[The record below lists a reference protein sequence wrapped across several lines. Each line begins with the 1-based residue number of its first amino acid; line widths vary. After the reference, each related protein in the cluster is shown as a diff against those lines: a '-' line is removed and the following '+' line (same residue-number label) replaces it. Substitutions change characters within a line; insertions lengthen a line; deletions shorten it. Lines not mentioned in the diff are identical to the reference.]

1 MHIDRKQCHWTRR
14 PLRNH
19 FIDFLGLFAAE
30 ISYMYISIGIMA
42 WISNNIYTNRWHV
55 MSHPCT
61 QQFNGGMMTS
71 SNGNIFR
78 VTGPL
83 CGEFTGHW
91 WIPLTKASDT
101 ELWCFLLSCLNKRL
115 SKQSW
120 GWWFDTTSRALWR
133 HCIGL
138 AELPMKLR
146 LWWIITFHKKLWV
159 QLHFHALILVVPC
172 RKYQNYMEYK
182 QHGRYFHQ
190 CTTNYKACM

>member
-1 MHIDRKQCHWTRR
+1 MEIKFRHTYCKKVRYFLHIDRKQCHWTRR

-30 ISYMYISIGIMA
+30 ISHRNISIGIMA
-42 WISNNIYTNRWHV
+42 WISNHIYTNKWHV

-115 SKQSW
+115 SKQAW
-120 GWWFDTTSRALWR
+120 GWWFETTSRALWR
-133 HCIGL
+133 HCNGL

-146 LWWIITFHKKLWV
+146 LWWIITFHKKIMGAVTFPCPNLSCSM
-159 QLHFHALILVVPC
+159 QKISKLHGI
-172 RKYQNYMEYK
+172 
-182 QHGRYFHQ
+182 
-190 CTTNYKACM
+190 